1 MVYVRRGEME
11 IIADLLSV
19 ADRHPE
25 KGITSVMAWA
35 GLNADQMNQ
44 YLRKLDGLVTV
55 EVHKTSGM
63 KIRKTLIVTQ
73 KGRDFL
79 TKLNDVRRV
88 LEPNLRTGG
97 TP

>member
-19 ADRHPE
+19 ANRHPE

-63 KIRKTLIVTQ
+63 KIRKSLIVTQ

-88 LEPNLRTGG
+88 LKPNLQSGG